1 MVEKRSAE
9 SSNRYRIIS
18 GSSVT
23 ERLFSWGKVQSEI
36 TSAENEY
43 QELAESLSAAN
54 TAIEQL
60 RREISELTAK
70 YNLATAESAQIA
82 ERLAKETS
90 AHEELENYCKS
101 STKTWEEERERSQQT
116 IAEQEKALA
125 DQSSRISR
133 LEADL
138 SATQERSAELEA
150 AFARKDA
157 DLIDKTE
164 RYTRLAAEY
173 TTLLHEKNDVLDR
186 LSASE
191 ESIVQ
196 LKYVHAKEIEDLNAD
211 FEERSRLFVPTIH
224 ELTRTVDSWKYQ
236 RECDLTEIHRLKTTL
251 DAREEEIERLTDE
264 VNTLKDIKKQMLT
277 EINRMGFASVQA
289 DSEFRQREDELKEE
303 QARLARE
310 IGHLEDTKSSLEA
323 DLSAKQQTLASYSA
337 ITREILE
344 EWKNHRDETCSCIA
358 DATGTVPA
366 CEHHVFIADISGHR
380 VMFLAFAPAS
390 YEGLREADTFVRDA
404 ARKLAE
410 TVGPSG
416 CRKEAFVV
424 VPNECMLYLTKCLY
438 ASSLCSVQVITP
450 SQVASAVR
458 TVARFAVYEKIQNP

>member
-90 AHEELENYCKS
+90 AHEELENHCIS
-101 STKTWEEERERSQQT
+101 STKSWEEERASNQQT
-116 IAEQEKALA
+116 IEEQKKTLA

-157 DLIDKTE
+157 DLTDKTE

-224 ELTRTVDSWKYQ
+224 ELTRTVDSWK
-236 RECDLTEIHRLKTTL
+236 
-251 DAREEEIERLTDE
+251 
-264 VNTLKDIKKQMLT
+264 
-277 EINRMGFASVQA
+277 
-289 DSEFRQREDELKEE
+289 
-303 QARLARE
+303 
-310 IGHLEDTKSSLEA
+310 
-323 DLSAKQQTLASYSA
+323 
-337 ITREILE
+337 
-344 EWKNHRDETCSCIA
+344 
-358 DATGTVPA
+358 
-366 CEHHVFIADISGHR
+366 
-380 VMFLAFAPAS
+380 
-390 YEGLREADTFVRDA
+390 
-404 ARKLAE
+404 
-410 TVGPSG
+410 
-416 CRKEAFVV
+416 
-424 VPNECMLYLTKCLY
+424 
-438 ASSLCSVQVITP
+438 
-450 SQVASAVR
+450 
-458 TVARFAVYEKIQNP
+458 

>member
-157 DLIDKTE
+157 DLTDKI
-164 RYTRLAAEY
+164 
-173 TTLLHEKNDVLDR
+173 HEKNDVLDR

-458 TVARFAVYEKIQNP
+458 TVARFAVYEKTQNP

>member
-101 STKTWEEERERSQQT
+101 STKIWEEERERSQQT

-138 SATQERSAELEA
+138 STTQERSAELET

-157 DLIDKTE
+157 DLTDKTE

-251 DAREEEIERLTDE
+251 DAREEEIER
-264 VNTLKDIKKQMLT
+264 

-344 EWKNHRDETCSCIA
+344 EWKGHGDETCSCVA

-390 YEGLREADTFVRDA
+390 YEELREADTLVRDA

-458 TVARFAVYEKIQNP
+458 MVARFVVYEKTQNQ

>member
-101 STKTWEEERERSQQT
+101 STKTWEEERASNQQT
-116 IAEQEKALA
+116 IEEQKKTLAEQN
-125 DQSSRISR
+125 SRIVKLEEDLLAAQEREAEQDEAFSR
-133 LEADL
+133 KEADL
-138 SATQERSAELEA
+138 SE
-150 AFARKDA
+150 
-157 DLIDKTE
+157 KTE

-173 TTLLHEKNDVLDR
+173 TTLLHEKNDVLDK

-191 ESIVQ
+191 EAIVQ
-196 LKYVHAKEIEDLNAD
+196 LKYLHAKEIDDLNAD

-251 DAREEEIERLTDE
+251 DAREEEIEQLTDE
-264 VNTLKDIKKQMLT
+264 LNVLKDVKKQMLT

-303 QARLARE
+303 QARLVQE

-344 EWKNHRDETCSCIA
+344 EWKGHGDETCSCIA
-358 DATGTVPA
+358 DATGTAPA
-366 CEHHVFIADISGHR
+366 CEHHAFVAEVSGHR

-390 YEGLREADTFVRDA
+390 YEELRDADVLVRDA
-404 ARKLAE
+404 ARKLAG

-458 TVARFAVYEKIQNP
+458 MVARFVVYEKTQNQ

>member
-116 IAEQEKALA
+116 IAEQKKALA

-138 SATQERSAELEA
+138 SATQERSAELET

-157 DLIDKTE
+157 DLTDKTE

-380 VMFLAFAPAS
+380 VMFLAFAPV
-390 YEGLREADTFVRDA
+390 VRDA

-458 TVARFAVYEKIQNP
+458 TVARFAVYEKTQNP